1 MEYKP
6 RYTTHPRVLSSLQDD
21 HLNSIY
27 ETAPSAHGGQKD
39 GHGLWKQKGEIA
51 SRMRKRRRIT
61 SASA

>member
-27 ETAPSAHGGQKD
+27 ETAPSAHGGQRAEFRTAM
-39 GHGLWKQKGEIA
+39 GCGN
-51 SRMRKRRRIT
+51 KREK
-61 SASA
+61 SQAE